1 MNGIARKALSLVLAS
16 VLLVSMCLFC
26 SGCGETILETAPET
40 EMVEK
45 ALELITAEWKEAYQE
60 HGDYMGK
67 EIKIAYTQ
75 VYYIEPTSQG
85 LDEEQK
91 ALYDQYCADIEA
103 IVSFTIMA
111 DCYGVG
117 EGYLSTAHAYPNDVI
132 FYKDGRT
139 EVAARYLQ
147 MVGNRNY
154 DYNCDPYIEK
164 FVDVGETYNCT
175 IRLDQ

>member
-1 MNGIARKALSLVLAS
+1 MNGIVRKALSLVLAS

-60 HGDYMGK
+60 HDEYMGK

-91 ALYDQYCADIEA
+91 EIYDQYCADIEA

-111 DCYGVG
+111 DCYGTG

-132 FYKDGRT
+132 FYKDGRVLAT
-139 EVAARYLQ
+139 TNCVQRI
-147 MVGNRNY
+147 GNKTYNY
-154 DYNCDPYIEK
+154 DFSPYIQTL
-164 FVDVGETYNCT
+164 VDAGEMYNCT